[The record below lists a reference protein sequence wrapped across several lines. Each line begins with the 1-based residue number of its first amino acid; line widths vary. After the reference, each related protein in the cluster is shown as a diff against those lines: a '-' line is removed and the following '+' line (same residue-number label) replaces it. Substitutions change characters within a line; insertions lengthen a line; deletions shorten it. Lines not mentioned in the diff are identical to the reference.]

1 MIKRFYENSQQPF
14 KTAFT
19 KTLPNR
25 CLQGPKHGSGQL
37 VVTEQNKYRTL
48 GDTSLTSCVHEG
60 LEIIF
65 YGCYLSV
72 IFYETKVRVI

>member
-37 VVTEQNKYRTL
+37 LVTEQNKYRTL
-48 GDTSLTSCVHEG
+48 GDTTV
-60 LEIIF
+60 
-65 YGCYLSV
+65 
-72 IFYETKVRVI
+72 